1 MWSRVLGSMCL
12 DLTDIERNLIN
23 LALARQCGLFTEG
36 SGKAPQRAQTGL
48 NPWDDQKAVHLQA

>member
-1 MWSRVLGSMCL
+1 MCL